1 MQALSTSAANTNTV
15 LAGKLAL
22 PKKAGPQHPMHE
34 HPFAQ
39 YVRILGKGK
48 TGSRSLSA
56 GEAEEAFAMILRG
69 EVEDVQLGAFL
80 MLLRVKEE
88 SSEELAGFVRAVRHS
103 IPKALTDTKVD
114 LDWATYAGKRR
125 QQPWYLLA
133 ALALADSGVR
143 VVMHGAGGHTAQRV
157 YSEQV
162 LRALGQ
168 PVVNTLDEVD
178 SAVADGNFA
187 YLPLSVLCPPL
198 QRIIDLRNHFG
209 LRSPVHTL
217 ARLINPFAAPFSM
230 QSIFHPAYADSH
242 QQAAALLGQAN
253 AAVFKGEAGE
263 VERKP
268 EAVCRVKT
276 IINGELGETVWPK
289 LIDGRQAWL
298 ESLPVDDLRKAWQ
311 QDDISDY
318 GRLAIQGTIAIALQL
333 RHPERTEDQCLVDA
347 EQVWRD
353 RNRQRLA

>member
-1 MQALSTSAANTNTV
+1 MQ
-15 LAGKLAL
+15 
-22 PKKAGPQHPMHE
+22 E

-48 TGSRSLSA
+48 TGSRSLT
-56 GEAEEAFAMILRG
+56 GDEAEDAFAMILRG
-69 EVEDVQLGAFL
+69 DVEDVQLGAFL

-88 SSEELAGFVRAVRHS
+88 SSEELAGFVRAVRAS
-103 IPKALTDTKVD
+103 IPSLDLTVD
-114 LDWATYAGKRR
+114 LDWASYAGKRR

-143 VVMHGAGGHTAQRV
+143 VVMHGAAGHTAQRI

-162 LRALGQ
+162 LAELGQ
-168 PVVNTLDEVD
+168 PVANALSDVE
-178 SAVADGNFA
+178 SALNKGNFA
-187 YLPLSVLCPPL
+187 YLPLRVLCPPL

-217 ARLINPFAAPFSM
+217 ARLINPFAAPYSM

-276 IINGELGETVWPK
+276 IVDGELGETVWPK
-289 LIDGRQAWL
+289 MVDGRQAWL
-298 ESLPVDDLRKAWQ
+298 DKLPVEDLRKAWQ

-318 GRLAIQGTIAIALQL
+318 GRLAIQGTIAIALHL
-333 RHPERTEDQCLVDA
+333 RHPERSEDQCLRDA
-347 EQVWRD
+347 EHIWTD
-353 RNRQRLA
+353 RNRERLS